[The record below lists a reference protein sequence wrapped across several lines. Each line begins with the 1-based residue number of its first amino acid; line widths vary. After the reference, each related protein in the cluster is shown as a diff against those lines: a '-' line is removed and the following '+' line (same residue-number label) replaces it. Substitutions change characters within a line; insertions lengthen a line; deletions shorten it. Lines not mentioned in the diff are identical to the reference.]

1 MKREGI
7 ISFRQARRA
16 ECFEVTGV
24 VQGVGFRPFVWRRA
38 TQLGLCGQIRNLG
51 DRVEILAAG
60 QESALNHLEKALQI
74 GPPHARVDC
83 VIRKEIPDKGWHDF
97 TIVESAKGA
106 ENGKESGIVADL
118 VVCQACLAESRA
130 ITGRRAGYA
139 LTNCTHCGPR
149 FSIVTGFPYDR
160 AQTTMAPF
168 GMCLACRAEYT
179 NPADRR
185 FHAQAIACPACGP
198 LLTYLDQDGQNF
210 TQEKALSYAAQR
222 LRAGGVLAMKGIG
235 GYHLACLATQADS
248 IQQLR
253 VIKHRPFQPL
263 AVMMRDVAMVAHYCR
278 MNEAEQN
285 LLNSA
290 AAPIVLLQPLKHN
303 ILPNNLAP
311 GVARW
316 GVMLPYTPL
325 HALLLE
331 AVGAPLV
338 MSSGNVSGSPQ
349 IIDDAEALK
358 LLAPRGEGCL
368 MHNRKIARR
377 LDDSLVHYVA
387 GQRMTLRRGRGLVP
401 EWFCLP
407 QGLENAPSVL
417 AVGADTKA
425 AFCLT
430 RGGKALLSQHLGNLN
445 DVAGKEGFLTAL
457 RDYQTLFQYN
467 NPCILA
473 HDAHPDYVSTR
484 LAQELVQEWGEH
496 LQPIWHH
503 HAHIVACMAE
513 HGFDILTSSINQK
526 RDHQHRVGVGIALD
540 GTGLGPDG
548 TFWGG
553 EVLLCDYV
561 HFKRKARLAPI
572 VLLGGD
578 KAIREPWRVLIAS
591 LERFV
596 SQQKIEVA
604 LRSGVL
610 PAYNGKPLSLLR
622 SLLQDIESQKKNA
635 PLCSSAGRL
644 FDAVAALLGVAPHV
658 LTYEGE
664 AAMRL
669 EALATSAS
677 EKADVKPFSI
687 IQRIKCSSQQHAQQ
701 EETIIDQTCS
711 GWDPLWEIDPTPF
724 WESCLDHLI
733 RGTPASSLAL
743 AFHYRLA
750 EALIAVT
757 TPLVRSIGGKC
768 VFLGG
773 GVAHNK
779 LLTEALY
786 QGFAKQGIHLYKPS
800 HIPAGDGGLAF
811 GQAVIAAATIT
822 GSGKTAV

>member
-97 TIVESAKGA
+97 TIVESDWGA
-106 ENGKESGIVADL
+106 VESGMVVDL
-118 VVCQACLAESRA
+118 ATCPACLAESRA

-387 GQRMTLRRGRGLVP
+387 GQRMTVRRGRGLVP

-484 LAQELVQEWGEH
+484 LAQELAQEWGGH

-526 RDHQHRVGVGIALD
+526 RDHQHRVG
-540 GTGLGPDG
+540 
-548 TFWGG
+548 
-553 EVLLCDYV
+553 
-561 HFKRKARLAPI
+561 
-572 VLLGGD
+572 
-578 KAIREPWRVLIAS
+578 
-591 LERFV
+591 
-596 SQQKIEVA
+596 
-604 LRSGVL
+604 
-610 PAYNGKPLSLLR
+610 
-622 SLLQDIESQKKNA
+622 
-635 PLCSSAGRL
+635 
-644 FDAVAALLGVAPHV
+644 
-658 LTYEGE
+658 
-664 AAMRL
+664 
-669 EALATSAS
+669 
-677 EKADVKPFSI
+677 
-687 IQRIKCSSQQHAQQ
+687 
-701 EETIIDQTCS
+701 
-711 GWDPLWEIDPTPF
+711 
-724 WESCLDHLI
+724 
-733 RGTPASSLAL
+733 
-743 AFHYRLA
+743 
-750 EALIAVT
+750 
-757 TPLVRSIGGKC
+757 
-768 VFLGG
+768 
-773 GVAHNK
+773 
-779 LLTEALY
+779 
-786 QGFAKQGIHLYKPS
+786 
-800 HIPAGDGGLAF
+800 
-811 GQAVIAAATIT
+811 
-822 GSGKTAV
+822 